1 MSKKLNNRKGT
12 QTGLA
17 GKQLRKSLTGI
28 TGLDEITF
36 GGLPA
41 GRPTIVCG
49 GPGCGKTLL
58 AMQFLVNGV
67 LKYDEPGVFMAFE
80 EKAEDLTVN
89 VSSLGVDLDKMQ
101 RTKKIKVDY
110 VHVDKSEIEE
120 TGEYDLSGLFVRLNY
135 AIDTIGAKRVVLDT
149 IENLFSG
156 LSNQGILRSELR
168 RLFQWLKDKNVT
180 TLITGEKGEKTL
192 TRQGLEEYVSDCVI
206 LLDHRINNQIS
217 TRLLRVVKYRGT
229 THGTNEYPFLIDREG
244 ISVLPITSLVLNN
257 SVSKD
262 KISSGVATLDEMLD
276 EGRGF
281 FRGSSILISGTAGTG
296 KTSIA
301 ASFAHAACLRKEK
314 CLFFAFE
321 ESPAQIIRNMAS
333 IGMNLQEH
341 VDNDLLRFHSSRPT
355 LYGLEMHLV
364 DFHKKIEQY
373 KPRVV
378 VLDPITNLVTIGS
391 VSEVKSMLIRLID
404 YLQKNSIT
412 VMFTA
417 LTFNHAVSEQT
428 DEGVSSLVDA
438 WITVRDLE
446 SNGERN
452 RGLFIMKSRGMKHS
466 NQVREFTITN
476 KGLKLIDVYLG
487 PNGVLIGSARES
499 QQLEQA
505 MGNELKVYAV
515 SRKDREIQRKKN
527 ILQANIA
534 RLHEEFESLKDELNH
549 TYQEEQIRKQISEKN
564 RIDLTKKRYLNEAGL
579 KRGKK

>member
-1 MSKKLNNRKGT
+1 MSKK
-12 QTGLA
+12 A
-17 GKQLRKSLTGI
+17 GKKIMTSSAGLSDKYLKKSPTGI

-36 GGLPA
+36 GGLPS
-41 GRPTIVCG
+41 GRPTLICG
-49 GPGCGKTLL
+49 GPGCGKTLFAL
-58 AMQFLVNGV
+58 QFLVNGV
-67 LKYDEPGVFMAFE
+67 LKYNEPGVFMAFE
-80 EKAEDLTVN
+80 EKAEDLMVN

-101 RTKKIKVDY
+101 KQKKIKIDY

-135 AIDTIGAKRVVLDT
+135 AIESIGAKRVVLDT

-156 LSNQGILRSELR
+156 LSNEGILRSEIR
-168 RLFQWLKDKNVT
+168 RLFQWLKDKKVT

-206 LLDHRINNQIS
+206 LLDHRIQNQIS

-229 THGTNEYPFLIDREG
+229 VHGTNEYPFLIDKEG
-244 ISVLPITSLVLNN
+244 ISVLPITSLELNN
-257 SVSKD
+257 SVSKEM
-262 KISSGVATLDEMLD
+262 ISSGVPTLDEMLD

-296 KTSIA
+296 KTSIG

-321 ESPAQIIRNMAS
+321 ESPAQVIRNMGS

-341 VDNDLLRFHSSRPT
+341 IDNGLLKFYSSRPT

-391 VSEVKSMLIRLID
+391 VSEVKAMLIRLID
-404 YLQKNSIT
+404 YLQKKQIT

-417 LTFNHAVSEQT
+417 LTFNHTVNEQT
-428 DEGVSSLVDA
+428 DEGVSSLVDT

-466 NQVREFTITN
+466 NQVREFTITA
-476 KGLKLIDVYLG
+476 KGLKLVDVFLG
-487 PNGVLIGSARES
+487 PSGVLIGSARET
-499 QQLEQA
+499 QVMEAA
-505 MGNELKVYAV
+505 MGQELKTHAV
-515 SRKDREIQRKKN
+515 NRKDREIQRKKN

-534 RLHEEFESLKDELNH
+534 RLHEEFESLKDELNR
-549 TYQEEQIRKQISEKN
+549 TYQEEELRKQIMERN
-564 RIDLTKKRYLNEAGL
+564 RMELTKKRYLNDVS
-579 KRGKK
+579 KQGKK

>member
-505 MGNELKVYAV
+505 MGNELKVYAA